1 LKFATKSG
9 ITNGIRQIKYPEY
22 PGSETYVT
30 VEDDDDL
37 ELAMAVV
44 MSASEASTRTI
55 TFVIQFEKDLPTIP
69 SLEEEQTEATR
80 ASEVSEDEERQ
91 INTCASVQN

>member
-1 LKFATKSG
+1 
-9 ITNGIRQIKYPEY
+9 
-22 PGSETYVT
+22 
-30 VEDDDDL
+30 
-37 ELAMAVV
+37 MAVV